1 MLGEKRSKEKFNIL
15 KMSTHEKTTNLGYL
29 DIVIFVWYFIRMVY
43 VISNRIP
50 MILLTIIFSKYTLN

>member
-29 DIVIFVWYFIRMVY
+29 EIVIFVWKIYLC
-43 VISNRIP
+43 RIDHHE
-50 MILLTIIFSKYTLN
+50 